1 MSKTKKET
9 VENTSQKLKNCSEE
23 LLKWH
28 DECQR
33 VNKEVEHWQQLFI
46 DTQKDNNE
54 IIETVKEL
62 VEQTIE
68 NMILIKSV
76 TGELT
81 SVDVRYNLNMIIRLI
96 ELKYNEELKQQEQ

>member
-23 LLKWH
+23 LLKWY